1 MSFYQLEPRRFLVEG
16 RFKSPAVQ
24 VWRSGIRN
32 GEGLLHHLNC
42 ETIDQAAFKNAGGVV
57 TGELSKD
64 CRLDKVA
71 NPLALLR
78 SLAANPTGSQQRY
91 VRVR

>member
-1 MSFYQLEPRRFLVEG
+1 MSFIRWSRAASSLRGGSKRPSDYGVLE
-16 RFKSPAVQ
+16 
-24 VWRSGIRN
+24 IRN

-57 TGELSKD
+57 TGDLSKD